1 MTTLKENMNEV
12 FNEIMSMGDDEFQKE
27 LSNHLNGDIAVAIY
41 DAGVVDNFFVDN
53 GFRYKDPR
61 YYMVLN
67 QLDIKSC
74 SYNGVADSYRTKIQ
88 FHDASDAQELSSIDF
103 PLAA

>member
-41 DAGVVDNFFVDN
+41 DAGVVDNFFVDSN
-53 GFRYKDPR
+53 FDN
-61 YYMVLN
+61 YMVLN